1 MEYQESRH
9 KPIELLRFAGLFTW
23 LCAAIPL
30 VLMRFWYSVPLS
42 DEQYLALWILH
53 LVFGFTYWNQVRSL
67 PVRTGLAH
75 RLLILAVL
83 TISALGVSWMAQT
96 SLGGILLLIV
106 AGLLPWTLPLPGA
119 VAWLFGQTLLLALVI
134 NHIPDISLADAAL
147 TGGLFLG
154 VSLFAF
160 MTGIVALRQHAARDE
175 LRKVNS
181 ELRATQALL
190 AENTRI
196 AERVRIARE
205 LHDLVGHHLT
215 ALTLNLEV
223 ATHLVE
229 GKALEH
235 VEQAHSL
242 AKLLLADVREVVS
255 EMREDDKVDLAAALR
270 TLVGGTPEP
279 RIHLDLPSSLALTD
293 PLRAQVL
300 LRCTQE
306 MITNSVRHAQA
317 DNLWISLRQ
326 DERGLALTARD
337 DGRGV
342 DEVEAGNGLNGM
354 RERLRQL
361 GGELKIETSPGSGFA
376 LCAWMPVEEMT

>member
-1 MEYQESRH
+1 MDFPSNRNR
-9 KPIELLRFAGLFTW
+9 PIELLRIAGLFAW
-23 LCAAIPL
+23 LCASIPL
-30 VLMRFWYSVPLS
+30 VLMRLLYTEPLGT
-42 DEQYLALWILH
+42 EQYLAWWILH
-53 LVFGFTYWNQVRSL
+53 LVFGFTFWNQVRSL
-67 PVRTGLAH
+67 PVRTSLPH
-75 RLLILAVL
+75 RLLTVSVL
-83 TISALGVSWMAQT
+83 TVSALGVSVVAQT
-96 SLGGILLLIV
+96 ALGGILLLIV
-106 AGLLPWTLPLPGA
+106 AGLLPWILPMTMAL
-119 VAWLFGQTLLLALVI
+119 AWLIGQILLLVLVLH
-134 NHIPDISLADAAL
+134 NIPDLAFSDAAL
-147 TGGLFLG
+147 MGGLFLG
-154 VSLFAF
+154 MSGFAF
-160 MTGIVALRQHAARDE
+160 VTGMVALQQHAARDE

-190 AENTRI
+190 ADNTRI

-223 ATHLVE
+223 ATHLVD

-235 VEQAHSL
+235 VQQAQSL

-293 PLRAQVL
+293 PVRAQVL

-326 DERGLALTARD
+326 DDLGLALTARD

-376 LCAWMPVEEMT
+376 LRAWMPMEEMT

>member
-1 MEYQESRH
+1 MDFPSNRNR
-9 KPIELLRFAGLFTW
+9 PIELLRIAGLFAW
-23 LCAAIPL
+23 LCASIPL
-30 VLMRFWYSVPLS
+30 VLMRLLYTEPLGT
-42 DEQYLALWILH
+42 EQYLAWWILH
-53 LVFGFTYWNQVRSL
+53 LVFGFTFWNQVRSL
-67 PVRTGLAH
+67 PVRTSLPH
-75 RLLILAVL
+75 RLLTVSVL
-83 TISALGVSWMAQT
+83 TVSALGVSVVAQT
-96 SLGGILLLIV
+96 ALGGILLLIV
-106 AGLLPWTLPLPGA
+106 AGLLPWILPMTMAL
-119 VAWLFGQTLLLALVI
+119 AWLIGQILLLVLVLH
-134 NHIPDISLADAAL
+134 NIPDLAFSDAAL
-147 TGGLFLG
+147 MGGLFLG
-154 VSLFAF
+154 MSGFAF
-160 MTGIVALRQHAARDE
+160 VTGMVALQQHAARDE

-190 AENTRI
+190 ADNTRI

-223 ATHLVE
+223 ATHLVD

-235 VEQAHSL
+235 VQQAQSL

-293 PLRAQVL
+293 PVRAQVL

-317 DNLWISLRQ
+317 DTLWISLRQ
-326 DERGLALTARD
+326 DALGLALTARD

-376 LCAWMPVEEMT
+376 LRAWMPMEEMT